1 MKYDMVSENT
11 ESTVVAEFEA
21 GDYSSAQYQSEA
33 AMEADFI
40 ERLQRQAYDYLPI
53 KCEADLI
60 ANLRTQIEK
69 LNQMQFTDKEW
80 TAFFKQHLG
89 NPNEGIV
96 EKTRTIQ
103 EDHKKVLT
111 RDDGSFL
118 NVYLID
124 KENIH
129 NNSLQ
134 VINQYVPEGGSHE
147 NRYDVTILVNGLPL
161 VHVELKRR
169 GVEVREAFNQIRRYN
184 RESF

>member
-1 MKYDMVSENT
+1 MKYDMISENT

-40 ERLQRQAYDYLPI
+40 ERLQRQAYEYLPI

-89 NPNEGIV
+89 TPTRASWKKPAPFK
-96 EKTRTIQ
+96 KTIKRC
-103 EDHKKVLT
+103 
-111 RDDGSFL
+111 
-118 NVYLID
+118 
-124 KENIH
+124 
-129 NNSLQ
+129 SLATMA
-134 VINQYVPEGGSHE
+134 
-147 NRYDVTILVNGLPL
+147 R
-161 VHVELKRR
+161 
-169 GVEVREAFNQIRRYN
+169 F
-184 RESF
+184 

>member
-1 MKYDMVSENT
+1 MIMKYDMVSENT

-40 ERLQRQAYDYLPI
+40 ERLQRQAYEYLPI

-60 ANLRTQIEK
+60 ANLRTQLEK
-69 LNQMQFTDKEW
+69 LNQIQFSDKEW
-80 TAFFKQHLG
+80 AAFFKQHLG

-111 RDDGSFL
+111 RDDG
-118 NVYLID
+118 
-124 KENIH
+124 
-129 NNSLQ
+129 
-134 VINQYVPEGGSHE
+134 
-147 NRYDVTILVNGLPL
+147 
-161 VHVELKRR
+161 
-169 GVEVREAFNQIRRYN
+169 
-184 RESF
+184 

>member
-1 MKYDMVSENT
+1 MKYDMISENT

-40 ERLQRQAYDYLPI
+40 KRLQRQAYEYLPI

-169 GVEVREAFNQIRRYN
+169 GVEVR
-184 RESF
+184 